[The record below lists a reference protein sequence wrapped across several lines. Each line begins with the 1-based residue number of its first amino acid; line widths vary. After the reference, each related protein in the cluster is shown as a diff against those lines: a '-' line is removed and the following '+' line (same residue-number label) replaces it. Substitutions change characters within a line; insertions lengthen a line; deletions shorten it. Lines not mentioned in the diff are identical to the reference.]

1 MKKLSFLLMAMVMMT
16 VATTSCQKDVDDDEF
31 LAEAEA
37 FMDDADGK
45 TFFNPS
51 NNTLYWKKGDNVQVY
66 LPNLV
71 NKEYRNTLTDD
82 SYRKTV
88 TLKPVTNPA
97 LDNNQMQY
105 AFYPTFY
112 VTPKT
117 NSGNPV
123 LNNNDPV
130 FIVDLPAQQV
140 LDNDVNP
147 LNRLHLTRFARAAR
161 KDAGIKKFD
170 FLNLCGILKL
180 TIKGDVPI
188 EEIAFTADEFSNGA
202 HEVTWVLNTS
212 TNKYEPFLTPAAG
225 LNFENKTTRLQFH
238 EPVNVTNGQDF
249 FIALPQPQQTTG
261 EAYPYYHN
269 VTITVTNSNYETHT
283 ITYQKL
289 RIRRNLITSINR
301 TGDATNHPE
310 INNDDYL
317 RTNGIFTVAQTAPG
331 QPSKKVYIAP
341 GNLQYRSTNW
351 QFANQQY
358 EVLHNESYTPDVYGT
373 EGHEWDLFGWSTAN
387 SEYGRSAFGYSWTGY
402 NNWGEVPSETPFKDY
417 GSALGNPDWYTLSI
431 DGWRV
436 LMTERNTSFT
446 VGSTQNVRFAPAGI
460 IDREGPETV
469 WENGV
474 EIQAKHYINGFLL
487 FPDDF
492 SANDWPTNVPTLA
505 GKVVNNPPSFYP
517 NMHNTN
523 NCLTL
528 TKEQF
533 KQLEAKGVIFLP
545 AAGYSEYGQ
554 SSVSNFSEYSTSFYY
569 HTSTVA
575 YTTNERG
582 LGNVP
587 WLGENG
593 VSNVN
598 WISNNN
604 NQQFYAENGSMNMYN
619 MQGQSANRRCAVRLV
634 REVPAS
640 VWRNQ

>member
-66 LPNLV
+66 LPDLV
-71 NKEYRNTLTDD
+71 NKEYRNTLTGD
-82 SYRKTV
+82 SYKKTV
-88 TLKPVTNPA
+88 TLK
-97 LDNNQMQY
+97 
-105 AFYPTFY
+105 
-112 VTPKT
+112 TPKT

-140 LDNDVNP
+140 LDNDINP

-161 KDAGIKKFD
+161 KDAGLKKFD

-180 TIKGDVPI
+180 TIKGNVPI

-202 HEVTWVLNTS
+202 HEVTWVLNTT
-212 TNKYEPFLTPAAG
+212 TNEYEPFLTPAAG

-238 EPVNVTNGQDF
+238 EAVDVTNGQDF

-301 TGDATNHPE
+301 SGDATNHPV
-310 INNDDYL
+310 INDNAYL

-358 EVLHNESYTPDVYGT
+358 EVLHNASYTPDVYGT

-436 LMTERNTSFT
+436 LMMERNTSFT
-446 VGSTQNVRFAPAGI
+446 VGNTQNVRFAPAGI

-474 EIQAKHYINGFLL
+474 EVPAKHYIDGLLL

-505 GKVVNNPPSFYP
+505 GKVVNNPPSSFP
-517 NMHNTN
+517 NMNNTN

-533 KQLEAKGVIFLP
+533 KRLEAKGVIFLP
-545 AAGYSEYGQ
+545 AAGYAEYGQ
-554 SSVSNFSEYSTSFYY
+554 SNVSNFSEYSTSFYY

-598 WISNNN
+598 WISDFSVF
-604 NQQFYAENGSMNMYN
+604 QFYVENGSMNMYN